1 MIKTD
6 NFYIEK
12 HRVKEQLNRYL
23 GEVFSDKLQQEIE
36 AIQNKSINSNSFY
49 KILALDVDV
58 DDSSGE
64 IKEFELAFGEEFR
77 YLALKWCDTGYEM
90 KKDILVIANINKTA
104 TPIYFNYNDLWV
116 NRNESSLVDIASL
129 SSEEL
134 NKLFNLNKDDLVLEI
149 YDLNI
154 PFLNQFTNY
163 TEKYYLQY
171 NMMN

>member
-12 HRVKEQLNRYL
+12 HQIKEQLNRFL
-23 GEVFSDKLQQEIE
+23 GKAFSDKIKQEIVL
-36 AIQNKSINSNSFY
+36 IQDKSMNSNSFY
-49 KILALDVDV
+49 KILALDVDI
-58 DDSSGE
+58 DDKSGE
-64 IKEFELAFGEEFR
+64 IKKFEVAFGEEFR
-77 YLALKWCDTGYEM
+77 YLAIRWCDSGVRM

-129 SSEEL
+129 SPEEL
-134 NKLFNLNKDDLVLEI
+134 NKLFKLNKDDLVLEI

-171 NMMN
+171 NTMN